1 MAPIPGWEPLTGF
14 CDPLLKS
21 TEQGA
26 CNFVALIQLIKNG
39 IHDLVIF
46 STFIVVMVFVYAG
59 LTLLFSRGNQ
69 NKSTEVKGMFWKVV
83 VGYVWILA
91 AWPIVYTIT
100 SVLLND
106 SFNFLLKN

>member
-26 CNFVALIQLIKNG
+26 CNFAAFIQLIKNG

-46 STFIVVMVFVYAG
+46 STLIVVVVLVYAG
-59 LTLLFSRGNQ
+59 FTLLTSGGNQ
-69 NKSTEVKGMFWKVV
+69 AKYKEATGMLWKVV
-83 VGYVWILA
+83 IGYVWILS
-91 AWPIVYTIT
+91 AWLIVYTIT
-100 SVLLND
+100 TALLKAD
-106 SFNFLLKN
+106 FNFLLKS